1 MRTHAEKIYIFK
13 HELSPVGSKMSAD
26 LMPQGQLVFSLGA
39 SDSRAHDLFEQGDGH
54 SQQGQ
59 GDLGKQK

>member
-1 MRTHAEKIYIFK
+1 
-13 HELSPVGSKMSAD
+13 
-26 LMPQGQLVFSLGA
+26 MPQGQLVFSLGA